1 MSQFKLL
8 SKSIA
13 MTTIALV
20 VSTSAMAHDPK
31 LHAKEDQM
39 NCEKMKKHM
48 DMLEFV
54 SIKHSI
60 MRLQDLPKCPN
71 QKLKKAMIKKVFDFL
86 DEKYPNWRTN
96 KIFFEEQFGNRIGKN
111 LIKYRMFWK

>member
-13 MTTIALV
+13 MTAIALV

-31 LHAKEDQM
+31 MHAKVDQM

-48 DMLEFV
+48 DMMQ
-54 SIKHSI
+54 KMDHSK
-60 MRLQDLPKCPN
+60 MDMSDPAM
-71 QKLKKAMIKKVFDFL
+71 KAMMANMGKMKQMYQKHCV
-86 DEKYPNWRTN
+86 TN
-96 KIFFEEQFGNRIGKN
+96 DSKS
-111 LIKYRMFWK
+111 

>member
-13 MTTIALV
+13 MTAIALV

-48 DMLEFV
+48 DM
-54 SIKHSI
+54 IQKMDHSK
-60 MRLQDLPKCPN
+60 MDMSDPAM
-71 QKLKKAMIKKVFDFL
+71 KAMMANMGKMKQMYQKHCV
-86 DEKYPNWRTN
+86 TN
-96 KIFFEEQFGNRIGKN
+96 DSKS
-111 LIKYRMFWK
+111 

>member
-13 MTTIALV
+13 MTAIALV

-48 DMLEFV
+48 DMMQ
-54 SIKHSI
+54 KMDHSK
-60 MRLQDLPKCPN
+60 MDMKDPAM
-71 QKLKKAMIKKVFDFL
+71 KAMMANMGKMKQMYQKHCV
-86 DEKYPNWRTN
+86 TN
-96 KIFFEEQFGNRIGKN
+96 DSKS
-111 LIKYRMFWK
+111 